1 MILHNIQEL
10 LSRDWQV
17 ELVHTIREGNACV
30 DYLAKIGASSL
41 EAIQSFTAHPAGI
54 NNLLLADD
62 GIFFPK

>member
-1 MILHNIQEL
+1 
-10 LSRDWQV
+10 V